1 MSTASATSALPAETI
16 VAVVDGL
23 IESESI
29 SAGAR
34 LTAISALAL
43 AAQRRGLDP
52 EAPIDGDVLDTLV
65 VDAIP
70 SHLWMH
76 A

>member
-1 MSTASATSALPAETI
+1 MSSSTSLPAETI
-16 VAVVDGL
+16 VDVVDGL

-34 LTAISALAL
+34 LTAIGHLARV
-43 AAQRRGLDP
+43 AKARGLNPD
-52 EAPIDGDVLDTLV
+52 APIDGDVLDTLV

-70 SHLWMH
+70 SQLWMH

>member
-1 MSTASATSALPAETI
+1 MNSSTSLPAETI
-16 VAVVDGL
+16 VACVDGL

-34 LTAISALAL
+34 LTAIGCLAR
-43 AAQRRGLDP
+43 AAAARGLDH

-65 VDAIP
+65 VEAIP
-70 SHLWMH
+70 SALWMH